1 VLLGT
6 LARTHLIQPA
16 AGDDRHQMHDLLRAY
31 AASQAT
37 DRDSRQARRA
47 ALTRLFDY
55 YLATCAAA
63 LDCLAPAEKQH
74 RPAPPPSGPAG
85 PELTDQAAA
94 LAWLE
99 AELATLTAVV
109 TYTAAHGWASHTT
122 RLATTLL
129 SYLAENHP
137 LRALT
142 IHTHALDAA
151 RASGDRAAQA
161 HALVDLGSTHFHR
174 GDYQQALDCY
184 GQALSLAH
192 ELDDRF
198 MLARALG
205 SLATVHCALAAT
217 TRRSRVTSRPS
228 RYGTA

>member
-55 YLATCAAA
+55 Y
-63 LDCLAPAEKQH
+63 
-74 RPAPPPSGPAG
+74 
-85 PELTDQAAA
+85 
-94 LAWLE
+94 
-99 AELATLTAVV
+99 
-109 TYTAAHGWASHTT
+109 
-122 RLATTLL
+122 LATTLL